1 LRDLSEKSKD
11 FDFVS
16 YKNAHKAMEEMNE
29 KEIGGKD
36 MLVDCTQKKVERQ
49 NELKWKFEQFKQEI
63 INTGG

>member
-1 LRDLSEKSKD
+1 
-11 FDFVS
+11 
-16 YKNAHKAMEEMNE
+16 MEEMNE